1 MQSGREDTRAE
12 IIAAGHQLMAQKGYT
27 AVGITEILARAQ
39 VPKGSFYHYFASKD
53 AFGEAVMSDYFAS
66 YLRDMDR
73 ILARS
78 EVTAAQRLIDYWQY
92 WYELETG
99 DEYAI
104 KCLTVKLG
112 AEVADLSQHMRGS
125 LQQGTSAIIE
135 RIATMIDAGVA
146 DGSLGLREK
155 SLPLARSL
163 YDLWLGASV
172 RAKIDR
178 DTSPLDNAMVETR
191 KLLELQT

>member
-1 MQSGREDTRAE
+1 
-12 IIAAGHQLMAQKGYT
+12 MARKGYT
-27 AVGITEILARAQ
+27 AVGITEILGQAR

-73 ILARS
+73 IFARS
-78 EVTAAQRLIDYWQY
+78 EATAAQRLINYWHY

-99 DEYAI
+99 DKYEI
-104 KCLTVKLG
+104 KCLAVKLG
-112 AEVADLSQHMRGS
+112 AEVADLSEQMRGS
-125 LQQGTSAIIE
+125 LKQGTSAIIE
-135 RIATMIDAGVA
+135 RIAAMIDAGVA
-146 DGSLGLREK
+146 DGSLTLREE
-155 SLPLARSL
+155 SLPLARLL

-178 DTSPLDNAMVETR
+178 DTSPLDNAMIKTR
-191 KLLELQT
+191 KLLDL